1 MLYEASM
8 RHKGAEKLMVWLES
22 LLRMPMRLFLLVS
35 EIRMGFFS
43 RVGLSSK
50 KKKKNT
56 ALKNISTKKEN
67 NSFCK
72 STKVQQLKST
82 KMFFVVQ
89 FFGQL
94 LLIWLTITIL
104 PKPSMVCCFVCSK

>member
-1 MLYEASM
+1 
-8 RHKGAEKLMVWLES
+8 MVWLES

-35 EIRMGFFS
+35 EIRMEFFS

-67 NSFCK
+67 NSFFK

-82 KMFFVVQ
+82 KMFF
-89 FFGQL
+89 F
-94 LLIWLTITIL
+94 
-104 PKPSMVCCFVCSK
+104 CSVFWSVIAYLVDRLHTP

>member
-1 MLYEASM
+1 
-8 RHKGAEKLMVWLES
+8 
-22 LLRMPMRLFLLVS
+22 
-35 EIRMGFFS
+35 MGFFS
-43 RVGLSSK
+43 RVGLRRRRRRR
-50 KKKKNT
+50 KNT